1 MAAYLFECHGLTS
14 YDHRY
19 YFDRKGSFDWQAIF
33 SLKKLTLLV
42 QTPKN
47 EKGINK
53 QLFYYIER
61 IPYAWEGDWYHKQS
75 TCWVK
80 LRCQF
85 LCLQKAIFWIR
96 RYEKEVR
103 NIFAQIVQF
112 WQWPAVR
119 QGNVFSCVTG
129 DLFWAENLPGGRR
142 DCTTLIT
149 QTLITLDIDHTR
161 HWSHRV

>member
-19 YFDRKGSFDWQAIF
+19 YFDRKGNFDWQAIF

-61 IPYAWEGDWYHKQS
+61 FPYAWEGD
-75 TCWVK
+75 
-80 LRCQF
+80 
-85 LCLQKAIFWIR
+85 
-96 RYEKEVR
+96 
-103 NIFAQIVQF
+103 
-112 WQWPAVR
+112 
-119 QGNVFSCVTG
+119 
-129 DLFWAENLPGGRR
+129 
-142 DCTTLIT
+142 
-149 QTLITLDIDHTR
+149 
-161 HWSHRV
+161 